1 MCGAMNHMG
10 NECDI
15 YVHTKLSSHITAR
28 IRSRAQVKERE
39 GERVENDWNC
49 GIKTLILWLIDDM
62 TIAAGGGN
70 IQINVECVSVFES
83 VHLFKLV

>member
-1 MCGAMNHMG
+1 M
-10 NECDI
+10 
-15 YVHTKLSSHITAR
+15 
-28 IRSRAQVKERE
+28 KERE